1 MNKEIKNKYPKTNWT
16 PPGWQKDEWQIIWQ
30 KLWSLS
36 KNELKNLAEKLGTH
50 FTDENIQ
57 NKKAIKE
64 DFILLFD
71 DGVDKKELLK
81 GLDKILKNKKRAH

>member
-1 MNKEIKNKYPKTNWT
+1 MKKEFKNKYPRTKWI
-16 PPGWQKDEWQIIWQ
+16 PSGWQKDEWQIVWQ

-36 KNELKNLAEKLGTH
+36 KSELRNLAEKLGTY
-50 FTDENIQ
+50 FTDDSVQ
-57 NKKAIKE
+57 SKKANKE

-81 GLDKILKNKKRAH
+81 ALDELFKK